1 MELGK
6 LNYVKEHN
14 VVVESVI
21 LAAAGYI
28 RSIFQ
33 SLDFWALAELL
44 RTVYQRENI
53 CSYFRY

>member
-14 VVVESVI
+14 LVVESVI

-33 SLDFWALAELL
+33 FLDFWA
-44 RTVYQRENI
+44 
-53 CSYFRY
+53 

>member
-33 SLDFWALAELL
+33 SLDFWA
-44 RTVYQRENI
+44 
-53 CSYFRY
+53 

>member
-14 VVVESVI
+14 LVVESVI

-28 RSIFQ
+28 RSIFGFLGV
-33 SLDFWALAELL
+33 SGTPKE
-44 RTVYQRENI
+44 RVPEGKHM
-53 CSYFRY
+53 

>member
-14 VVVESVI
+14 LVVESVI

-33 SLDFWALAELL
+33 FLDFWALAELL
-44 RTVYQRENI
+44 RNVYQRENI